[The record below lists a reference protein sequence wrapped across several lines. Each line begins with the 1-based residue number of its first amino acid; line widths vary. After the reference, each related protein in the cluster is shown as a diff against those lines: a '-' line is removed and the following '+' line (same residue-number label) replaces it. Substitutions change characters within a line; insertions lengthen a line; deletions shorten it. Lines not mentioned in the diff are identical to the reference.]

1 MSASSSAD
9 PDLEL
14 LSKYRDADG
23 PLSERLAAFATA
35 HRRRYPAY
43 SDAVDKLV
51 ARLNDAGGW
60 KDAPDVGEEMP
71 PFMLPDE
78 TGRLVNLQSLCADG
92 PVAIMFHRGHWCPYC
107 RMNLRAVA
115 REKDRIATTGGRIV
129 VIQPERQQFAGEFR
143 SDAGAP
149 FPILTDMD
157 NGYALSLNLAIW
169 VGPDITKMYARSGY
183 DLPRYQGNDAWMV
196 PIPAT
201 FVVGRDGKV
210 AARFIDPDF
219 RKRMELDDL
228 LAALKAAN

>member
-1 MSASSSAD
+1 MSGLPTD

-23 PLSERLAAFATA
+23 PLSERLEAFATA
-35 HRRRYPAY
+35 HRRRFPAY

-51 ARLNDAGGW
+51 VRLKEADGW
-60 KDAPDVGEEMP
+60 KDAPNVGEEMP
-71 PFMLPDE
+71 PFLLPDAA
-78 TGRLVNLQSLCADG
+78 GRLVDLRSLCADG

-107 RMNLRAVA
+107 RMNLRAIA
-115 REKDRIATTGGRIV
+115 RENDAIGAAGGRVI
-129 VIQPERQQFAGEFR
+129 VIQPDRQQFAEKMQA
-143 SDAGAP
+143 DANAQM
-149 FPILTDMD
+149 PILTDMD
-157 NGYALSLNLAIW
+157 NGYALALNLAIW

-183 DLPRYQGNDAWMV
+183 DLPRYQGNDAWIV

-219 RKRMELDDL
+219 RKRIELDDL
-228 LAALKAAN
+228 LAALRAAN

>member
-1 MSASSSAD
+1 MSASTSD

-23 PLSERLAAFATA
+23 PLGERLAAYATA

-51 ARLNDAGGW
+51 ARLTEAGGW
-60 KDAPDVGEEMP
+60 KDAPDVGEAMP
-71 PFMLPDE
+71 PFLMPDE
-78 TGRLVNLQSLCADG
+78 AGRLVSLDSLYAEA
-92 PVAIMFHRGHWCPYC
+92 PLAIMFHRGHWCPYC

-115 REKDRIATTGGRIV
+115 REAERIAETGGRVV

-143 SDAGAP
+143 ADAGAP

-183 DLPRYQGNDAWMV
+183 DLPRYQGNETWMV

-201 FVVGRDGKV
+201 FVVGRDGRI